1 MIVQVN
7 EKKFQQSGL
16 TGEYMDFGMILDD
29 ALAYTKQGVFE
40 NSDRWLKLIIAILC
54 LGIPLNGYV
63 MRIYRGLQPAPEVD
77 HWGSL
82 FVDGLKLILL
92 SLVYAIPVFILY
104 AIMYGSIFL
113 AAMSESPTHL
123 DTAMKSGWAPNIG
136 LVVLIFLVEI
146 AIGLI
151 MPVASI
157 RFARTNSFSEG
168 FNVGAILNYIGKIG
182 WINYIIALVLIT
194 LVIAI
199 PICILVLGFI
209 LLGGITMVIFKLNSI
224 AILGFILAM
233 ILIILI
239 LAPLFAVFQAR
250 YMTRVYDSVA
260 QEG

>member
-1 MIVQVN
+1 
-7 EKKFQQSGL
+7 
-16 TGEYMDFGMILDD
+16 
-29 ALAYTKQGVFE
+29 
-40 NSDRWLKLIIAILC
+40 
-54 LGIPLNGYV
+54 
-63 MRIYRGLQPAPEVD
+63 
-77 HWGSL
+77 
-82 FVDGLKLILL
+82 
-92 SLVYAIPVFILY
+92 
-104 AIMYGSIFL
+104 MYDSIFL

-168 FNVGAILNYIGKIG
+168 FNVSAILNYIGKIG

-209 LLGGITMVIFKLNSI
+209 LIGGITMVIFKLNSI

-239 LAPLFAVFQAR
+239 LVPLFAVFQAR

>member
-1 MIVQVN
+1 MIVQIN
-7 EKKFQQSGL
+7 DKIFQRSGI
-16 TGEYMDFGMILDD
+16 TGELMDFGMILDD
-29 ALAYTKQGVFE
+29 AFAYTKQGVFE

-54 LGIPLNGYV
+54 LGIPMNGYV
-63 MRIYRGLQPAPEVD
+63 MRIYRGLQPVPEVD

-92 SLVYAIPVFILY
+92 GLVYAIPVFILY
-104 AIMYGSIFL
+104 VIMYGSIFL

-123 DTAMKSGWAPNIG
+123 EAAMKSGGTPNLG
-136 LVVLIFLVEI
+136 LVMLIFIVEI
-146 AIGLI
+146 AVGLI

-168 FNVGAILNYIGKIG
+168 FNVGAILTCIGKIG

-194 LVIAI
+194 LIIAI

-209 LLGGITMVIFKLNSI
+209 LLGGIIMFIFNVKYI
-224 AILGFILAM
+224 IILGFILAM
-233 ILIILI
+233 ILIILV

>member
-1 MIVQVN
+1 
-7 EKKFQQSGL
+7 
-16 TGEYMDFGMILDD
+16 MDFGTMLDD

-40 NSDRWLKLIIAILC
+40 NTDRWLKLIIAILC

-63 MRIYRGLQPAPEVD
+63 MRVYRNIQPAPEVD

-92 SLVYAIPVFILY
+92 GLVYAIPVFILY

-136 LVVLIFLVEI
+136 LVVLIFFLEI

-157 RFARTNSFSEG
+157 LFARTNSFSEG

-209 LLGGITMVIFKLNSI
+209 LLAGITMVIFKLNSI
-224 AILGFILAM
+224 AILGFILAT

-250 YMTRVYDSVA
+250 YMARVYESVA

>member
-1 MIVQVN
+1 
-7 EKKFQQSGL
+7 
-16 TGEYMDFGMILDD
+16 MDFGMILDD

-54 LGIPLNGYV
+54 LGIPMNGYV
-63 MRIYRGLQPAPEVD
+63 MRVYRDLHPAPEVD

-92 SLVYAIPVFILY
+92 GLVYAIPVFILY

-113 AAMSESPTHL
+113 AAMSQSPTHL
-123 DTAMKSGWAPNIG
+123 DAAMKSGWAPNIG

-146 AIGLI
+146 GIGII

-209 LLGGITMVIFKLNSI
+209 LIGGIIMVIFRLNSI

-250 YMTRVYDSVA
+250 YMTRVYDSVG

>member
-1 MIVQVN
+1 
-7 EKKFQQSGL
+7 
-16 TGEYMDFGMILDD
+16 MDFGIMLDD

-54 LGIPLNGYV
+54 LGIPMNGYV
-63 MRIYRGLQPAPEVD
+63 MRIYRDVQPAPEVD
-77 HWGSL
+77 HWESL
-82 FVDGLKLILL
+82 FIDGLKLILL
-92 SLVYAIPVFILY
+92 GLVYAIPVFILY

-123 DTAMKSGWAPNIG
+123 DAAMKSGWAPNIG
-136 LVVLIFLVEI
+136 LVVLIFIVEI
-146 AIGLI
+146 AVGLV

-194 LVIAI
+194 LIIAI

-209 LLGGITMVIFKLNSI
+209 LLGGITMVIFKINSI

-250 YMTRVYDSVA
+250 YMTRVYESVA

>member
-1 MIVQVN
+1 
-7 EKKFQQSGL
+7 
-16 TGEYMDFGMILDD
+16 MDFGLILDD
-29 ALAYTKQGVFE
+29 TLAYTRQGIFE
-40 NSDRWLKLIIAILC
+40 NTERWLKLILAILC
-54 LGIPLNGYV
+54 LGIPMNGYI
-63 MRIYRGLQPAPEVD
+63 MRMYRGLHPAPEVD

-92 SLVYAIPVFILY
+92 GLVYAIPVFILY
-104 AIMYGSIFL
+104 AIMYGGIFL
-113 AAMSESPTHL
+113 AAMSESPTHF
-123 DTAMKSGWAPNIG
+123 DAAVKSGWAPNIG
-136 LVVLIFLVEI
+136 LMVLIFIVEI
-146 AIGLI
+146 GIGVI

-209 LLGGITMVIFKLNSI
+209 LLAGITMVIFKLNSI
-224 AILGFILAM
+224 AILGFILAT

-250 YMTRVYDSVA
+250 YMARVYESVA

>member
-1 MIVQVN
+1 
-7 EKKFQQSGL
+7 
-16 TGEYMDFGMILDD
+16 MILDD

-40 NSDRWLKLIIAILC
+40 NTDRWLKLIIAILC
-54 LGIPLNGYV
+54 LGIPMNGYV
-63 MRIYRGLQPAPEVD
+63 MRIYRDVHPAPEVD

-92 SLVYAIPVFILY
+92 GLVYAIPVFILY
-104 AIMYGSIFL
+104 TIMYGSIFL

-123 DTAMKSGWAPNIG
+123 NAAMKSGWAPNTG
-136 LVVLIFLVEI
+136 LVVLIFIVEI
-146 AIGLI
+146 AVGLI

-182 WINYIIALVLIT
+182 WINYIIALILIT

-199 PICILVLGFI
+199 PIGILVLGFI
-209 LLGGITMVIFKLNSI
+209 LLGGITIVIFKVSSI

-233 ILIILI
+233 ILVILV

-250 YMTRVYDSVA
+250 YMTWVYDSVA

>member
-1 MIVQVN
+1 
-7 EKKFQQSGL
+7 
-16 TGEYMDFGMILDD
+16 MILDD

-40 NSDRWLKLIIAILC
+40 NTDRWLKLIIAILC
-54 LGIPLNGYV
+54 LGIPMNGYV
-63 MRIYRGLQPAPEVD
+63 MRIYRDVHPAPEVD

-92 SLVYAIPVFILY
+92 GLVYAIPVFILY

-113 AAMSESPTHL
+113 AVMSESPTHL
-123 DTAMKSGWAPNIG
+123 DSAMKSGWAPNIG

-239 LAPLFAVFQAR
+239 LAPIFAVFQAR

-260 QEG
+260 QER

>member
-1 MIVQVN
+1 
-7 EKKFQQSGL
+7 
-16 TGEYMDFGMILDD
+16 MDFGMILDD

-54 LGIPLNGYV
+54 LGIPMNGYV
-63 MRIYRGLQPAPEVD
+63 MRVYRDLHPAPEVD

-92 SLVYAIPVFILY
+92 GLVYAIPVFILY

-123 DTAMKSGWAPNIG
+123 DAVMKSGWAPNIG
-136 LVVLIFLVEI
+136 LVMLIFLVEF
-146 AIGLI
+146 AIGII

-250 YMTRVYDSVA
+250 YMTRVYDSVDK
-260 QEG
+260 EG

>member
-29 ALAYTKQGVFE
+29 ALAFTKQGVFE
-40 NSDRWLKLIIAILC
+40 NSDRWLNLIIAILC

-63 MRIYRGLQPAPEVD
+63 MRVYRNIQPAPEVD

-92 SLVYAIPVFILY
+92 GLVYAIPVFILY

-146 AIGLI
+146 AIGFI

-209 LLGGITMVIFKLNSI
+209 LLAGITMVIFKLNSI
-224 AILGFILAM
+224 AILGFILAT

-250 YMTRVYDSVA
+250 YMARVYESVA